1 MPSKEKKNGL
11 QNGQD
16 EYMASTN
23 EVDAY
28 IPTPPDGGWGWV
40 IVAASLVCNIIVD
53 GIGYTFGIFL
63 LEFTTFFK
71 ESKSKVALVG
81 SVQVGTYL
89 CVGPIVSAL
98 TNKFGCRP
106 VCMAGSVIATI
117 GFAVSTFSPNVE
129 ILILT
134 YGVIG
139 GFGFGMM
146 YLPAI
151 VSVGFYFEKKRAIA
165 TGIGVCGSG
174 VGMFIFAPFSR
185 YLLDTLEWKSALLI
199 LSGIVFNGMV
209 CGMLMRPL
217 AAPGKKKPK
226 ENVTDMISKSKPI
239 VKNKFL
245 VLDSAK
251 PTSGAAYSSV
261 PNMAMHSTRTE
272 DNSTSKSKDKPIDA
286 SKYIA
291 SIPDD
296 DLDRAEVEPLVQKI
310 GFLDVE
316 DRIHQSSPRRA
327 HDLTFISEANL
338 NKIKTDLSRP
348 MYRKDIFYSGS
359 IMNIQQFKS
368 QPDMKDY
375 IRSVTS
381 IPSMHMEKTCFT
393 CEWIP
398 KPARDTLSEMLDV
411 KLLKNPTFLLI
422 CFGNVLAMLGF
433 YVPFV
438 YIVDRAISLEID
450 ESKAAFLLSI
460 IGITNTIGRVLAGF
474 LADLRKIDSLM
485 INNVAMLLLGISTML
500 APFCN
505 TYPLLCAFAAFFGL
519 CVAAYISLTSI
530 IICDLLGLENLTNAF
545 GLLTLAR
552 GISSTAGPPLA
563 GAVYDLNNSY
573 DTSFYLG
580 GALVIGGA
588 LCHFLLKLPCF
599 STSDRVVEIGLAEDG
614 PEPIIHMEEVKPEVE
629 VISPPAA
636 AKIPEIVIDSTSD
649 REKED

>member
-1 MPSKEKKNGL
+1 MSSKDKKNGL

-16 EYMASTN
+16 EYLASVN
-23 EVDAY
+23 DVDAY

-63 LEFTTFFK
+63 LEFTSYFK

-106 VCMAGSVIATI
+106 VCMAGSLIATI
-117 GFAVSTFSPNVE
+117 GFVVSTFSPNVE

-185 YLLDTLEWKSALLI
+185 YLLDALEWKSALLI
-199 LSGIVFNGMV
+199 LAGIVFNGMV

-217 AAPGKKKPK
+217 SASPKPK
-226 ENVTDMISKSKPI
+226 KSNVTDMISKSKPI

-245 VLDSAK
+245 VLDK
-251 PTSGAAYSSV
+251 PTGGAAYSSV
-261 PNMAMHSTRTE
+261 PNMVMHSTSTE
-272 DNSTSKSKDKPIDA
+272 DKVPSKSRDKPVDA
-286 SKYIA
+286 SKYIGA
-291 SIPDD
+291 IPDD
-296 DLDRAEVEPLVQKI
+296 NLDKAEVEPLVQKMR
-310 GFLDVE
+310 FLDVE
-316 DRIHQSSPRRA
+316 DRIHHSSPRRA

-338 NKIKTDLSRP
+338 NKIKGDLSRP

-411 KLLKNPTFLLI
+411 SLLKNPTFLLI

-438 YIVDRAISLEID
+438 YLVDRAISLDID
-450 ESKAAFLLSI
+450 EGKAAFLLSI

-474 LADLRKIDSLM
+474 LADLRKVDSLL
-485 INNVAMLLLGISTML
+485 INNVAMLLLGIATML
-500 APFCN
+500 APFCT
-505 TYPLLCAFAAFFGL
+505 TYPLLCTFAAVFGL

-563 GAVYDLNNSY
+563 GAVYDLNGSY

-580 GALVIGGA
+580 GALVIAGA
-588 LCHFLLKLPCF
+588 LCHFLLCTPCF
-599 STSDRVVEIGLAEDG
+599 KTSAEDRIVEIGLTDDVLD
-614 PEPIIHMEEVKPEVE
+614 PTIRMEEVRPEVE
-629 VISPPAA
+629 VVSPSFSC
-636 AKIPEIVIDSTSD
+636 ENTGNCH
-649 REKED
+649 